1 MMENSKQE
9 LEHLLSLLK
18 TEQEEDR
25 KQYKD
30 KMLNNPLVIRRA
42 QGLTWYPVIIRESYY
57 GVGERLILEL
67 ERPSHTEIHH
77 QFQFGKVA
85 SLFSNYNNEGTDNP
99 SISGVVTSVRPN
111 NIKLTLFVDELPDW
125 VDNGKLG
132 VDLLFDESS
141 YKEMENAINQ
151 VMKAKHNR
159 VAELREILLGF
170 EPAKFTTL
178 KNPVTIPSLN
188 ESQNKAVNNILTAE
202 DIAIVHGPPGTGKTT
217 TIVQAIKQVVALEKQ
232 TLVCA
237 PSNTAVDLLTEKLNE
252 QGLNV
257 LRIGHPA
264 RVSEFQL
271 AHTLDAK
278 IAAHKEYKTI
288 KELKKR
294 SVEFRNMALKYKRHF
309 GREER
314 NQRKAIMDESRK
326 LQQEAAKIEEYIVE
340 DLISKADV
348 ITCTLVGST
357 AFVLKDLNFKTV
369 FIDEAAQ
376 ALEPATWIPILRAQ
390 KVVLAGDHFQLPPTV
405 KSVKTAREGLNVT
418 LFEKAIS
425 RQKADV
431 MLEMQY
437 RMNEKIMN
445 FSGKQFYKG
454 LLKAD
459 PMVKDWILDIENE
472 LINTPVEFID
482 TAGCSFEEQLNKESS
497 STYNPAEA
505 DLLLKHLG
513 LLFEAL
519 ENTGKNILDYRV
531 GIISPYKAQVELL
544 KEKIK
549 ELPFMETMGKNIAV
563 NTVDGFQGQERDI
576 IYISLVRSNSS
587 SEIGFLADIR
597 RMNVALTRAKKKLV
611 IIGDSAT
618 LGGHPFY
625 KEFLNYTDSIN
636 AYKSAWEFL

>member
-1 MMENSKQE
+1 MIENSRQE

-30 KMLNNPLVIRRA
+30 KMLNNPLSLRRA
-42 QGLTWYPVIIRESYY
+42 QGLSWYPIIIRESYY

-67 ERPSHTEIHH
+67 ERPSHTEISH

-85 SLFSNYNNEGTDNP
+85 SLFSNYNNDGADNP

-141 YKEMENAINQ
+141 YKEMENAVNQ
-151 VMKAKHNR
+151 VMKAKNNR
-159 VAELREILLGF
+159 VEQLREILLGY
-170 EPAKFTTL
+170 ETAKFKTL
-178 KNPVTIPSLN
+178 TPVTISTLN
-188 ESQNKAVNNILTAE
+188 ESQNKAVNNILAAE
-202 DIAIVHGPPGTGKTT
+202 DLAIVHGPPGTGKTT
-217 TIVQAIKQVVALEKQ
+217 TIVQAIREIVALEKQ

-264 RVSEFQL
+264 RVSEFQV

-278 IAAHKEYKTI
+278 ISAHKEYKTI

-294 SVEFRNMALKYKRHF
+294 SIEFRNLALKYKRHF

-326 LQQEAAKIEEYIVE
+326 LQQEASKIEEYIVE
-340 DLISKADV
+340 DLLSKADV

-376 ALEPATWIPILRAQ
+376 ALEPATWIPILRAE

-418 LFEKAIS
+418 LFEKAIG

-431 MLEMQY
+431 MLETQY

-445 FSGKQFYKG
+445 FSGKEFYKG
-454 LLKAD
+454 LLKAA
-459 PMVKDWILDIENE
+459 PMVKDWVLGTEND
-472 LINTPVEFID
+472 LISVPVEFID
-482 TAGCSFEEQLNKESS
+482 TAGCSFEEKLNKESL
-497 STYNPAEA
+497 STYNPDEA
-505 DLLLKHLG
+505 DLLLKHFN

-519 ENTGKNILDYRV
+519 ESSGKNILEYRA

-544 KEKIK
+544 REKIK
-549 ELPFMETMGKNIAV
+549 QLSFIERMEKNIVV

-576 IYISLVRSNSS
+576 IYISLVRSNSTG
-587 SEIGFLADIR
+587 EIGFLGDIR
-597 RMNVALTRAKKKLV
+597 RMNVAITRAKKKLV
-611 IIGDSAT
+611 VVGDSAT
-618 LGGHPFY
+618 LGSHPFY
-625 KEFLNYTDSIN
+625 KDFLNYAESIN
-636 AYKSAWEFL
+636 AYKSAWEFI

>member
-1 MMENSKQE
+1 MIENSRQE

-30 KMLNNPLVIRRA
+30 KMLNSPLSLRRA
-42 QGLTWYPVIIRESYY
+42 QGLSWYPIIIRESYY

-67 ERPSHTEIHH
+67 ERPSHTEISH

-85 SLFSNYNNEGTDNP
+85 SLFSNYNNDGADNP

-141 YKEMENAINQ
+141 YKEMENAVNQ
-151 VMKAKHNR
+151 VMKAKNNR
-159 VAELREILLGF
+159 VEHLREILLGY
-170 EPAKFTTL
+170 ETAKFKTL
-178 KNPVTIPSLN
+178 KNPVTISSLN
-188 ESQNKAVNNILTAE
+188 ESQNKAVNNILAAE
-202 DIAIVHGPPGTGKTT
+202 DLAIVHGPPGTGKTT
-217 TIVQAIKQVVALEKQ
+217 TIVQAIREIVALEKQ

-278 IAAHKEYKTI
+278 ISAHKEYKTI

-294 SVEFRNMALKYKRHF
+294 SIEFRNLALKYKRHF

-326 LQQEAAKIEEYIVE
+326 LQQEASKIEEYIVE
-340 DLISKADV
+340 DLLSKADV

-376 ALEPATWIPILRAQ
+376 ALEPATWIPILRAE

-405 KSVKTAREGLNVT
+405 KSVKTVREGLNVT
-418 LFEKAIS
+418 LFEKAIG

-431 MLEMQY
+431 MLETQY

-445 FSGKQFYKG
+445 FSGKEFYKG
-454 LLKAD
+454 LLKAA
-459 PMVKDWILDIENE
+459 PIVKDWVLGSENDF
-472 LINTPVEFID
+472 ISVPVEFID
-482 TAGCSFEEQLNKESS
+482 TAGCSFEEKLNKENL
-497 STYNPAEA
+497 STYNPDEA
-505 DLLLKHLG
+505 DLLLKHFN

-519 ENTGKNILDYRV
+519 ESSGKNILEYRA

-544 KEKIK
+544 REKIK
-549 ELPFMETMGKNIAV
+549 QLSFIERMEKNIVV

-587 SEIGFLADIR
+587 GEIGFLGDIR
-597 RMNVALTRAKKKLV
+597 RMNVAMTRAKKKLV
-611 IIGDSAT
+611 VVGDSAT
-618 LGGHPFY
+618 LGSHPFY
-625 KEFLNYTDSIN
+625 KDFLTYAESIN
-636 AYKSAWEFL
+636 AYKSAWEFI

>member
-1 MMENSKQE
+1 MIENSRQE

-18 TEQEEDR
+18 IEQEEDR

-30 KMLNNPLVIRRA
+30 KMLNNPLSLRRA
-42 QGLTWYPVIIRESYY
+42 QGLSWYPIIIRESYY

-67 ERPSHTEIHH
+67 ERPSHTEISH

-85 SLFSNYNNEGTDNP
+85 SLFSNYNNDGADNP

-141 YKEMENAINQ
+141 YKEMENAVNQ
-151 VMKAKHNR
+151 VMKAKNNR
-159 VAELREILLGF
+159 VEQLREILLGY
-170 EPAKFTTL
+170 ETAKFKTL
-178 KNPVTIPSLN
+178 TPVTISTLN
-188 ESQNKAVNNILTAE
+188 ESQNKAVNNILAAE
-202 DIAIVHGPPGTGKTT
+202 DLAIVHGPPGTGKTT
-217 TIVQAIKQVVALEKQ
+217 TIVQAIREIVALEKQ

-264 RVSEFQL
+264 RVSEFQV

-278 IAAHKEYKTI
+278 ISAHKEYKTI

-294 SVEFRNMALKYKRHF
+294 SIEFRNLALKYKRHF

-326 LQQEAAKIEEYIVE
+326 LQQEASKIEEYIVE
-340 DLISKADV
+340 DLLSKADV

-376 ALEPATWIPILRAQ
+376 ALEPATWIPILRAE

-418 LFEKAIS
+418 LFEKAIG

-431 MLEMQY
+431 MLETQY

-445 FSGKQFYKG
+445 FSGKEFYKG
-454 LLKAD
+454 LLKAA
-459 PMVKDWILDIENE
+459 PMVKDWVLGTEND
-472 LINTPVEFID
+472 LISVPVEFID
-482 TAGCSFEEQLNKESS
+482 TAGCSFEEKLNKESL
-497 STYNPAEA
+497 STYNPDEA
-505 DLLLKHLG
+505 DLLLKHFN

-519 ENTGKNILDYRV
+519 ESSGKNILEYRA

-544 KEKIK
+544 REKIK
-549 ELPFMETMGKNIAV
+549 QLSFIERMEKNIVV

-576 IYISLVRSNSS
+576 IYISLVRSNSTG
-587 SEIGFLADIR
+587 EIGFLGDIR
-597 RMNVALTRAKKKLV
+597 RMNVAITRAKKKLV
-611 IIGDSAT
+611 VVGDSAT
-618 LGGHPFY
+618 LGSHPFY
-625 KEFLNYTDSIN
+625 KDFLNYAESIN
-636 AYKSAWEFL
+636 AYKSAWEFI